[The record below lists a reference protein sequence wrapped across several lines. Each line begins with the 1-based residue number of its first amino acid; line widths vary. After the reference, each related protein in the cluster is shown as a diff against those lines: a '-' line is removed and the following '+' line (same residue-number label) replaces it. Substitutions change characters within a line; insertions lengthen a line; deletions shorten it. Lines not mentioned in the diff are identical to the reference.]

1 MTVVVNKS
9 KAVKYRVYIKAL
21 VFLLALLPLLQLFL
35 GVLQNTL
42 GPDPAKA
49 LAHLSGEWAL
59 RFLIITMAL
68 TPLRIITRSS
78 EWVHYRRMI
87 GLFVF
92 FYAAL
97 HLLIYCVF
105 LLGLQWQ
112 DLWVDILERPYIT
125 VGFVAWLLLLP
136 LAVTS
141 TKRWQRKLGR
151 QWSRLHKLIYIVS
164 ALVLLHIL
172 WQARSDLAEP
182 LVYVLIF
189 SVLMLF
195 RFPRVKRAF
204 NTRAKK
210 TAATHRH

>member
-1 MTVVVNKS
+1 MAVVNKS
-9 KAVKYRVYIKAL
+9 RAVKYRSYIKVF
-21 VFLLALLPLLQLFL
+21 VFLFALLPLLQLFL
-35 GVLQNTL
+35 GVMQNSL

-59 RFLIITMAL
+59 RFLIITMAI
-68 TPLRIITRSS
+68 TPLRIVTRSS
-78 EWVHYRRMI
+78 EWVHYRRMM

-92 FYAAL
+92 FYAVL

-112 DLWVDILERPYIT
+112 DLWADILERPYIT
-125 VGFVAWLLLLP
+125 VGFGAWVLLLP

-151 QWSRLHKLIYIVS
+151 QWSRLHKLIYMAS
-164 ALVLLHIL
+164 ALILLHII

-189 SVLMLF
+189 SVLMLL
-195 RFPRVKRAF
+195 RLPIVKRIF
-204 NTRAKK
+204 NDRAKK
-210 TAATHRH
+210 SAAHQH

>member
-1 MTVVVNKS
+1 MVAANKNS
-9 KAVKYRVYIKAL
+9 VVKYRRYIKVF

-35 GVLQNTL
+35 GVLQNSL

-49 LAHLSGEWAL
+49 LSHMSGEWAL
-59 RFLIITMAL
+59 CFLIITMAI

-78 EWVHYRRMI
+78 EWVHYRRMM

-92 FYAAL
+92 FYAVL

-112 DLWVDILERPYIT
+112 DLWADILERPYIT
-125 VGFVAWLLLLP
+125 VGFGAWLLLLP

-164 ALVLLHIL
+164 ALVLLHII

-195 RFPRVKRAF
+195 RLPVVKRFF

-210 TAATHRH
+210 TVATHKH

>member
-1 MTVVVNKS
+1 MVAANKNS
-9 KAVKYRVYIKAL
+9 VVKYRRYIKVF

-35 GVLQNTL
+35 GVLQNSL

-49 LAHLSGEWAL
+49 LSHMSGEWAL
-59 RFLIITMAL
+59 CFLIITMAI

-78 EWVHYRRMI
+78 EWVHYRRMM

-92 FYAAL
+92 FYAVL

-112 DLWVDILERPYIT
+112 DLWADILERPYIT
-125 VGFVAWLLLLP
+125 VGFGAWLLLLP

-164 ALVLLHIL
+164 ALVLLHII

-189 SVLMLF
+189 LILMLF
-195 RFPRVKRAF
+195 RLPKVKRAF
-204 NTRAKK
+204 NTRSKK
-210 TAATHRH
+210 TAAVHKH

>member
-1 MTVVVNKS
+1 MDANKS
-9 KAVKYRVYIKAL
+9 PVIKYRSAIKVF

-35 GVLQNTL
+35 GVLQNSL

-59 RFLIITMAL
+59 RFLIITMAI
-68 TPLRIITRSS
+68 TPLRIFTGSS
-78 EWVHYRRMI
+78 EWVRYRRMM

-92 FYAAL
+92 FYAVL

-112 DLWVDILERPYIT
+112 DLWADILERPYIT
-125 VGFVAWLLLLP
+125 VGFGAWLLLLP

-141 TKRWQRKLGR
+141 TKRWQRQLGR
-151 QWSRLHKLIYIVS
+151 QWSRLHKLIYIAS
-164 ALVLLHIL
+164 ALILLHII

-182 LVYVLIF
+182 LFYLLIF
-189 SVLMLF
+189 SVLMLL
-195 RFPRVKRAF
+195 RLPIVKRF
-204 NTRAKK
+204 INTRVKK
-210 TAATHRH
+210 TAAAHKH

>member
-1 MTVVVNKS
+1 MGVNKS
-9 KAVKYRVYIKAL
+9 PVIKYRSYIKVF

-35 GVLQNTL
+35 GVLQNSL

-59 RFLIITMAL
+59 RFLILTMAI

-78 EWVHYRRMI
+78 EWVRYRRMM

-92 FYAAL
+92 FYAVL

-112 DLWVDILERPYIT
+112 DLWADILERPYIT
-125 VGFVAWLLLLP
+125 VGFGAWLLLLP

-141 TKRWQRKLGR
+141 TKRWQRQLGR
-151 QWSRLHKLIYIVS
+151 QWSRLHKLIYIAS
-164 ALVLLHIL
+164 ALILLHII

-182 LVYVLIF
+182 LFYVLIF

-195 RFPRVKRAF
+195 RLPIVKRF
-204 NTRAKK
+204 INTRAKK
-210 TAATHRH
+210 TAVAHKH

>member
-1 MTVVVNKS
+1 MVAANKNS
-9 KAVKYRVYIKAL
+9 VVKYRRYIKVF

-35 GVLQNTL
+35 GVLQNSL

-49 LAHLSGEWAL
+49 LSHMSGEWAL
-59 RFLIITMAL
+59 CFLIITMAI

-78 EWVHYRRMI
+78 EWVHYRRMM

-92 FYAAL
+92 FYAVL

-112 DLWVDILERPYIT
+112 DLWADILERPYIT
-125 VGFVAWLLLLP
+125 VGFGAWLLLLP

-164 ALVLLHIL
+164 ALVLLHII

-195 RFPRVKRAF
+195 RLPIVKRAF
-204 NTRAKK
+204 NTRSKK
-210 TAATHRH
+210 TAAVHKH

>member
-1 MTVVVNKS
+1 MDANKS
-9 KAVKYRVYIKAL
+9 PVIKYRSAIKVF

-35 GVLQNTL
+35 GVLQNSL

-59 RFLIITMAL
+59 RFLIITMAI
-68 TPLRIITRSS
+68 TPLRIFTGSS
-78 EWVHYRRMI
+78 EWVRYRRMM

-92 FYAAL
+92 FYAVL

-112 DLWVDILERPYIT
+112 DLWADILERPYIT
-125 VGFVAWLLLLP
+125 VGFAAWLLLLP

-151 QWSRLHKLIYIVS
+151 QWSRLHKLIYIAS
-164 ALVLLHIL
+164 ALIFLHII

-182 LVYVLIF
+182 LFYLLIF
-189 SVLMLF
+189 SVLMLL
-195 RFPRVKRAF
+195 RLPIVKRF
-204 NTRAKK
+204 INTRVKK
-210 TAATHRH
+210 TAAAHKH

>member
-1 MTVVVNKS
+1 MVAANKNS
-9 KAVKYRVYIKAL
+9 VVKYRRYIKVF

-35 GVLQNTL
+35 GVLENSL

-49 LAHLSGEWAL
+49 LSHMSGEWAL
-59 RFLIITMAL
+59 RFLIITMAI

-78 EWVHYRRMI
+78 EWVHYRRMM

-92 FYAAL
+92 FYAVL

-112 DLWVDILERPYIT
+112 DLWADILERPYIT
-125 VGFVAWLLLLP
+125 VGFGAWFLLLP
-136 LAVTS
+136 LAATS

-164 ALVLLHIL
+164 ALVLLHII

-189 SVLMLF
+189 LILMLF
-195 RFPRVKRAF
+195 RLPIVKRAF
-204 NTRAKK
+204 NTRSKK
-210 TAATHRH
+210 TAAVHKH